1 MHKSKDNAN
10 KVDPEGTYTP
20 SLINCYWY
28 FSSCEHLYFRVV
40 QNWVGPVVFFR
51 WPWHA
56 EAANIPHTPMYF
68 PLATWSCVVMEPLLH
83 ILHCVTHG
91 TWEFCRLTR
100 TWPFPQVRLHWPRIS
115 VASTAEADSLG
126 SGFPHRSAWRPQ
138 TSNAQHWSHTGWA
151 QPPPARLQ
159 WTLVILLHGQDPI
172 ISRPKLRTTTC
183 VPVNLV
189 QQRTGKQGKFWSL

>member
-115 VASTAEADSLG
+115 VASTAEADSL
-126 SGFPHRSAWRPQ
+126 SGFLVSPQICMASPDIQCPALKPHRLSPASSCQ
-138 TSNAQHWSHTGWA
+138 TTVDSGNLTPWSGPH
-151 QPPPARLQ
+151 
-159 WTLVILLHGQDPI
+159 H
-172 ISRPKLRTTTC
+172 
-183 VPVNLV
+183 
-189 QQRTGKQGKFWSL
+189 F